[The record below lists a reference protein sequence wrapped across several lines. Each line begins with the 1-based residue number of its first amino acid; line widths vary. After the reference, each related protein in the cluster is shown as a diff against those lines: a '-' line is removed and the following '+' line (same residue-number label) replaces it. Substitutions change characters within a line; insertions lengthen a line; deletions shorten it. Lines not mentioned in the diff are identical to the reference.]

1 MSKSLDIYTIENKKQ
16 EESLREISKKV
27 DIKDIKTKEFQE
39 FLDNLLYTAMHS
51 EESGNYPAGG
61 IAAPQ
66 VGKNIRVFYT
76 LDYDTEEWE
85 LFINPEIQITS
96 FLKIGVKEACLSVPN
111 REGFV
116 ERYKTLRI
124 KYLDRDGK
132 KKTKKYTDINAITIQ
147 HENDHLDGILFI
159 DKIK

>member
-1 MSKSLDIYTIENKKQ
+1 MSKSLDIYTIENEKQ
-16 EESLREISKKV
+16 NEILRKVSKSV
-27 DIKDIKTKEFQE
+27 DIEEINSKEFQK

-66 VGKNIRVFYT
+66 VGKNIRVFYI
-76 LDYDTEEWE
+76 LDYDTEKWE
-85 LFINPEIQITS
+85 LFINPEIKITS
-96 FLKIGVKEACLSVPN
+96 FLKIGVKEACLSVPQK
-111 REGFV
+111 EGFV
-116 ERYKTLRI
+116 ERYKTLKI
-124 KYLDRDGK
+124 KYLDREGK